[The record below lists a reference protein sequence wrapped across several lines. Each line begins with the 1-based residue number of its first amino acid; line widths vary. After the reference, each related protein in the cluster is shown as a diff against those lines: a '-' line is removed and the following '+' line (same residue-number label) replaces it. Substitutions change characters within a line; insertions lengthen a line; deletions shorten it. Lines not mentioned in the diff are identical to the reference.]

1 MKAASRRGA
10 TAVLEVKL
18 AEAASR
24 KRNAVLGIVEDH
36 IYSGGKVVLFTGRR
50 KDVEVLGEAIRK
62 TEAAKIK
69 HPTVWAAHGE
79 KTATE
84 RQGIIDDYMAHP
96 GPCVLVGTGD
106 SFGESLNMQDTDAAL
121 FVMLPYTPGQLRQWE
136 GRFVRHGMKRPV
148 TIYYVIAEGS
158 VDEHVADI
166 LIKKLPAVEKVAQ
179 DSDLAEAK
187 DIIAGFDMRK
197 SDEDFT
203 SDILLK
209 IQAAEDST
217 EDDL

>member
-1 MKAASRRGA
+1 
-10 TAVLEVKL
+10 
-18 AEAASR
+18 
-24 KRNAVLGIVEDH
+24 
-36 IYSGGKVVLFTGRR
+36 
-50 KDVEVLGEAIRK
+50 
-62 TEAAKIK
+62 
-69 HPTVWAAHGE
+69 
-79 KTATE
+79 
-84 RQGIIDDYMAHP
+84 
-96 GPCVLVGTGD
+96 
-106 SFGESLNMQDTDAAL
+106 
-121 FVMLPYTPGQLRQWE
+121 
-136 GRFVRHGMKRPV
+136 MKRPV